1 MLKRILGWLL
11 AAAAVLAAEPVV
23 AHATQGT
30 PARLVEV
37 ATSPRRWTGLAV
49 TPAGR
54 LFVNFPRWSRDVP
67 VSVAEVVDG
76 RVVPWPDSARNAW
89 APGGDSLNQFVCVQ
103 ALLAD
108 SSGSLWVLDPA
119 SPGLAGVV
127 EGGAKLMR
135 FDAATGALQRAYRY
149 AAPVMT
155 PASYLNDVRVDLAAG
170 VAYLTDSGDGAII
183 VTDLET
189 GASRR
194 LLDDDPS
201 TEAEDVVLTV
211 EGRSWLQG
219 GERPR
224 VHADGIALSDDGR
237 WLYYQA
243 LTGRTLYRVA
253 TAALRDR
260 ALDARALGARV
271 ETMGR
276 TGAADGLIVGADG
289 KVYISSLEEN
299 AITRFDPATRHVE
312 VVVRDPRIKWPDSF
326 ARDAAGRIWF
336 TTAQIHLGGQV
347 TEPFRVF
354 RIE

>member
-23 AHATQGT
+23 AQTTQGT
-30 PARLVEV
+30 SARLVEV

-49 TPAGR
+49 TPTGR
-54 LFVNFPRWSRDVP
+54 LFVNFPRWSPDVP
-67 VSVAEVVDG
+67 VSVAEVVGG

-89 APGGDSLNQFVCVQ
+89 APGGDSLNQFICVQ

-135 FDAATGALQRAYRY
+135 FDVATGALQRVYRY
-149 AAPVMT
+149 AAPVIA

-170 VAYLTDSGDGAII
+170 IAYITDSGDGAII
-183 VTDLET
+183 VTDLAT

-201 TEAEDVVLTV
+201 TESEDVVLSV
-211 EGRSWLQG
+211 EGRPWLQG
-219 GERPR
+219 GARPR

-243 LTGRTLYRVA
+243 LTSRTMYRVA

-260 ALDARALGARV
+260 TLDARELSAQV
-271 ETMGR
+271 EMMGR

-289 KVYISSLEEN
+289 RVYISALEEN
-299 AITRFDPATRHVE
+299 AITRFDPETRRVDA
-312 VVVRDPRIKWPDSF
+312 VVRDPRIKWPDSF